1 VRVEDIYGEDSPEP
15 TKRTDTPRKSKMKPV
30 QKEEEKVING
40 VWKFVFLTLLTSF
53 FVGFIKGMGSLESPT
68 NKVY

>member
-1 VRVEDIYGEDSPEP
+1 
-15 TKRTDTPRKSKMKPV
+15 MKPV